1 MDLIPIS
8 ENQMI
13 NIDLIE
19 AIDIRKVKGQ
29 RIFTITIG
37 GKAYTPD
44 IDSMKLLELLVK
56 KGIAKSTNQFFSV

>member
-1 MDLIPIS
+1 MDLIAIS
-8 ENQMI
+8 DNEMI

-19 AIDIRKVKGQ
+19 AITIRKIKGHK
-29 RIFTITIG
+29 IFTITIG

-44 IDSMKLLELLVK
+44 LDSAKLLELLVK